1 MWLLSQEQRSVS
13 VALPGVDIALA
24 DPARQLETEL
34 SQEVAAMTGYISQG
48 HPQYRGD
55 LEGLNVLW

>member
-1 MWLLSQEQRSVS
+1 M
-13 VALPGVDIALA
+13 ALPGVDIALA